1 MNEESKMEKK
11 FIYSN
16 TLKWNNEYQA
26 SMFFADKA
34 SFEFATP
41 PEFHGT
47 EGFISPEELF
57 VASAHACCLTTF
69 IAKAKK
75 AGINLMSYESSAEGI
90 LEKVDGQL
98 MFTKIAVK
106 SKIKTDSD
114 KEKVRKIVKQVEQS
128 ALVINSMKTNVIIEA
143 IIE

>member
-1 MNEESKMEKK
+1 
-11 FIYSN
+11 
-16 TLKWNNEYQA
+16 
-26 SMFFADKA
+26 
-34 SFEFATP
+34 
-41 PEFHGT
+41 
-47 EGFISPEELF
+47 
-57 VASAHACCLTTF
+57 
-69 IAKAKK
+69 
-75 AGINLMSYESSAEGI
+75 
-90 LEKVDGQL
+90 

>member
-1 MNEESKMEKK
+1 METN
-11 FIYSN
+11 FIFSN
-16 TLKWNNEYQA
+16 TLKWNSEYQA
-26 SMFFADKA
+26 SMFFSDRAG
-34 SFEFATP
+34 FEFATP
-41 PEFHGT
+41 PEFHGP

-75 AGINLMSYESSAEGI
+75 AGINLVPYESSAEGV
-90 LEKVDGQL
+90 LEKMDGQL

-106 SKIKTDSD
+106 SRIKTDSD
-114 KEKVRKIVKQVEQS
+114 KENVRQIVQQVEQS
-128 ALVINSMKTNVIIEA
+128 ALVINSMKTDVTIEA

>member
-1 MNEESKMEKK
+1 MEKN
-11 FIYSN
+11 FIFSN
-16 TLKWNNEYQA
+16 TLKWNSEYQA
-26 SMFFADKA
+26 SMFFGDKA

-41 PEFHGT
+41 PEFHGP

-69 IAKAKK
+69 IAKSKK

-98 MFTKIAVK
+98 MFTTIAVK
-106 SKIKTDSD
+106 SRIKTDSD
-114 KEKVRKIVKQVEQS
+114 KENVRKIVKQVEQS

>member
-1 MNEESKMEKK
+1 MDEERKMEHK
-11 FIYSN
+11 FIFSN
-16 TLKWNNEYQA
+16 TLKWNSEYRA
-26 SMFFADKA
+26 SMFFGDKA

-41 PEFHGT
+41 PEFHGP

-69 IAKAKK
+69 IAMAKK
-75 AGINLMSYESSAEGI
+75 AGIDLMSYESSAEGI

-98 MFTKIAVK
+98 MFTTIAVR
-106 SKIKTDSD
+106 SRIKTDSD

-128 ALVINSMKTNVIIEA
+128 ALVINSMKTNVTIEA